1 MKPLLIFLLLFPTLL
16 FAQEDESKYLTGA
29 VPLVN
34 GRVIFS
40 KQIKAPGLSKAQ
52 VYEIA
57 LEWAQKEFKTEGED
71 KKNRVTYS
79 NPEEGEIMCYGDE
92 MMVLKKST
100 LALDRTR
107 IGYTMNI
114 KCSDGMCETQ
124 LTNII
129 YLYNVSYQSDPIRYE
144 AEKWITDEY
153 ALSKNKLL
161 RGTKLFRI
169 KTIDMEEEMVKGL
182 TTNLAKK
189 AMVTPPPTA
198 PAATAVATVAA
209 TPKAEEI
216 SATQPS
222 DLSGYKKINAD
233 KIPGNIIKM
242 LTNDWMLITAG
253 NDSKFNMM
261 TASWGGIGQLYNKPI
276 AICFIAPTRYTYQ
289 LMESNDTYTL
299 SFYTEAY
306 RDALTLCGTKSGRD
320 GDKVKESGL
329 TPLTTP
335 AGSKAFGEAWLIVE
349 CRKLVSQPIDHNG
362 INDPKLKKDWE
373 GKPMHKM
380 YIGEIINIYVK

>member
-16 FAQEDESKYLTGA
+16 FAQDDESKYLTGA
-29 VPLVN
+29 VPLID

-40 KQIKAPGLSKAQ
+40 KKIDAPGLSKAQ
-52 VYEIA
+52 IYETA
-57 LEWAQKEFKTEGED
+57 FEWAKSNFRTEGD
-71 KKNRVTYS
+71 NKNKVTYS
-79 NPEEGEIMCYGDE
+79 NLEKGEIMCYGDQ

-114 KCSDGMCETQ
+114 KCSDGACEIKM
-124 LTNII
+124 TNII
-129 YLYNVSYQSDPIRYE
+129 YLYNVSYQSEPVKYE

-153 ALSKNKLL
+153 ALSKNKLM
-161 RGTKLFRI
+161 RGTKLFRM
-169 KTIDMEEEMVKGL
+169 KTIDLVDEMAEGL
-182 TTNLAKK
+182 TNSLTKK
-189 AMVTPPPTA
+189 MNVATPLPVPQRPTA
-198 PAATAVATVAA
+198 TLT
-209 TPKAEEI
+209 KNEKEEI
-216 SATQPS
+216 APTQPS
-222 DLSGYKKINAD
+222 DLSGYKKINPD
-233 KIPGNIIKM
+233 KLPGNIIKM
-242 LTNDWMLITAG
+242 LTDDWMLITAG
-253 NDSKFNMM
+253 NDKKFNMM
-261 TASWGGIGQLYNKPI
+261 TASWGGIGRLYNKPI
-276 AICFIAPTRYTYQ
+276 AICFIAPSRYTYQ

-306 RDALTLCGTKSGRD
+306 REALNICGSKSGRD
-320 GDKVKESGL
+320 TDKVKESGL

-335 AGSKAFGEAWLIVE
+335 EGSKAFGEAWLILE
-349 CRKLVSQPIDHNG
+349 CRKMVSQPIDHNG

>member
-16 FAQEDESKYLTGA
+16 FAQDDESKYLTGA
-29 VPLVN
+29 VPLID

-40 KQIKAPGLSKAQ
+40 KKIDAPGLSKAQ
-52 VYEIA
+52 IYETA
-57 LEWAQKEFKTEGED
+57 FEWAKSNFRTEGD
-71 KKNRVTYS
+71 NKNKVTYS
-79 NPEEGEIMCYGDE
+79 NLEKGEIMCYGDQ
-92 MMVLKKST
+92 MLVLKKST

-114 KCSDGMCETQ
+114 KCSDGACEIKM
-124 LTNII
+124 TNII
-129 YLYNVSYQSDPIRYE
+129 YLYNVSYQSEPVKYE

-153 ALSKNKLL
+153 ALSKNKLM
-161 RGTKLFRI
+161 RGTKLFRM
-169 KTIDMEEEMVKGL
+169 KTIDLVDEMAEGL
-182 TTNLAKK
+182 TNSLTKK
-189 AMVTPPPTA
+189 MNVATPLPVPQRPTA
-198 PAATAVATVAA
+198 TLT
-209 TPKAEEI
+209 KNEKEEI
-216 SATQPS
+216 TPTQPS

-233 KIPGNIIKM
+233 KLPGNIIKM
-242 LTNDWMLITAG
+242 LTDDWMLITAG
-253 NDSKFNMM
+253 NDKKFNMM
-261 TASWGGIGQLYNKPI
+261 TASWGGIGRLYNKPV
-276 AICFIAPTRYTYQ
+276 AICFIAPSRYTYQ

-306 RDALTLCGTKSGRD
+306 REALNICGSKSGRD
-320 GDKVKESGL
+320 TDKGKESGL

-335 AGSKAFGEAWLIVE
+335 EGSKAFGEAWLILE
-349 CRKLVSQPIDHNG
+349 CRKMASQSIDHNG